1 MTVLMLVY
9 HMITVFPFHRTL
21 ARFYGLLLRGA
32 SRPREEGKRWTGAG
46 GREVELEG
54 ESVGKKGG
62 VSVFFLSRHVNP
74 KHNPCT
80 CWIMLSCCPAMA
92 RE

>member
-21 ARFYGLLLRGA
+21 AGFYGLLLRGA

-54 ESVGKKGG
+54 ESVSPAAKLG
-62 VSVFFLSRHVNP
+62 FFN
-74 KHNPCT
+74 
-80 CWIMLSCCPAMA
+80 
-92 RE
+92 